1 MKDLLDVSLF
11 RSLDPKVAEA
21 IAGLFIRTRVEA
33 GQVVFREGE
42 QGHSL
47 VVILDGL
54 FELIHEGPDDGIHL
68 ADVQAGRL
76 LGLVSLID
84 PGPRTAT
91 LRAMED
97 GEIAVLDQIT
107 FHKLWDADGDAA
119 ASLHFQMAL
128 VAIEE
133 LRSAQRKLGESLAQP
148 LMVPQPELESLLR
161 SAILKASE
169 TSS

>member
-1 MKDLLDVSLF
+1 MNLLDVSLF
-11 RSLDPKVAEA
+11 RSLEPQVATA
-21 IAGLFIRTRVEA
+21 IAGLFIRTSVQA
-33 GQVVFREGE
+33 GQVIFREGE

-54 FELIHEGPDDGIHL
+54 FELVHEGPGEGTHL

-107 FHKLWDADGDAA
+107 FQKLWDADGDAA
-119 ASLHFQMAL
+119 ASLHHQMAL
-128 VAIEE
+128 VVIEE
-133 LRSAQRKLGESLAQP
+133 LRSAQRKLCETLQVP
-148 LMVPQPELESLLR
+148 LHFPQPELEPLLR
-161 SAILKASE
+161 TAILRASE